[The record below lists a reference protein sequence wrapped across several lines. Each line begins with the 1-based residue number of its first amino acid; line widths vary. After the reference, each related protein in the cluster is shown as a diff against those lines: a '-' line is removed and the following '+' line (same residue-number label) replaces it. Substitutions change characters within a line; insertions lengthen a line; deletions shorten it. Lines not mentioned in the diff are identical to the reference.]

1 MTSTKHSVRMC
12 LTNRNKN
19 KGGVSMNNLN
29 MDERTKNIV
38 DDAVDAVK
46 LFGTLGDKEK
56 ECLLIFLKGW
66 DARKNMEELLNDKSA

>member
-1 MTSTKHSVRMC
+1 
-12 LTNRNKN
+12 
-19 KGGVSMNNLN
+19 

-46 LFGTLGDKEK
+46 LFGTLGDKER

-66 DARKNMEELLNDKSA
+66 DARKNMEGLLNDKSA

>member
-1 MTSTKHSVRMC
+1 MTSTKYSVRMC

-29 MDERTKNIV
+29 MDERTENIV
-38 DDAVDAVK
+38 DDVVDAVK